1 MPADTAKR
9 PLGAADAAAP
19 PAKKHRKQPGGA
31 PSASTPPL
39 GKFLASSEKHVR
51 DKAVA
56 SLSRFLSA
64 GRIQPRTQS
73 HGNDQDEDEDEA
85 VEELPVGDLQWDDE
99 WPVDARLAPDEMA
112 KLWKGIFYCF
122 WMSDKP
128 LVQQQLAQT
137 LADLALD
144 VRPKSKSRNGRVE
157 RTRAALCYLRGFWHA
172 VVAEWYGMDKHRLDK
187 FLLLIRR
194 FTQVGFRLLERE
206 AWDEHAIKEYNEI
219 LTGRG
224 GPLDVTNQ
232 KVLHSIAYHLADIYV
247 DEIERTCA
255 AHLPSSDA
263 DSSDSSPA
271 PTRNV
276 PLVLLLD
283 PVFTTLSI
291 SPTKIL
297 YARFTENVLEPL
309 LAAFLPPKPT
319 APRPQKR
326 KRTDP
331 PAPARPVYPGILA
344 CAREGAGA
352 ADAAQAIG
360 KAVLRRLFDEG
371 GKEQTGETNRRR
383 IYQFVAAYGHV
394 ELE

>member
-1 MPADTAKR
+1 MPTDTAKR
-9 PLGAADAAAP
+9 PLSASDAAP
-19 PAKKHRKQPGGA
+19 PAKKLKKRASTGAAGGA
-31 PSASTPPL
+31 PSSSTPPL

-64 GRIQPRTQS
+64 GRIQPRAQ
-73 HGNDQDEDEDEA
+73 GEDEDKAQE
-85 VEELPVGDLQWDDE
+85 EELPVGELKWDEE
-99 WPVDARLAPDEMA
+99 WTVDARLAPDEMA

-144 VRPKSKSRNGRVE
+144 VRPKSKTRNGRVE

-194 FTQVGFRLLERE
+194 FTNVGFRLLERE
-206 AWDEHAIKEYNEI
+206 EWDEQAVKEYNEI

-232 KVLHSIAYHLADIYV
+232 KVLHSIAYHLADIYN

-255 AHLPSSDA
+255 AHLSA
-263 DSSDSSPA
+263 SSDSNSDSPA
-271 PTRNV
+271 PSPSRVV
-276 PLVLLLD
+276 PLTLLLD
-283 PVFTTLSI
+283 PVYSTLAI
-291 SPTKIL
+291 CPTKVM
-297 YARFTENVLEPL
+297 YTRFTENVFEPL
-309 LAAFLPPKPT
+309 LAAFLPPKP

-331 PAPARPVYPGILA
+331 PPPARPEYPGILA
-344 CAREGAGA
+344 CAREGAGVVK
-352 ADAAQAIG
+352 ADEAIG
-360 KAVLRRLFDEG
+360 KAVLRRLFEEG
-371 GKEQTGETNRRR
+371 GKEGTDETNRRR
-383 IYQFVAAYGHV
+383 IYQFVATYGHV
-394 ELE
+394 DLE